1 VIGKNIFSL
10 LTGCTNAENCLA
22 SGRSNRYHA
31 EQNFQADCSARM
43 LNLILSTIVFFVA
56 AWFANR
62 YLDEQGIPKGMTRG
76 VLVFVLASLVSWG
89 AGEMV
94 DWAQVKIEGPQAAAQ
109 SSGDLSLLLKAV
121 GQQQP

>member
-1 VIGKNIFSL
+1 
-10 LTGCTNAENCLA
+10 
-22 SGRSNRYHA
+22 
-31 EQNFQADCSARM
+31 M
-43 LNLILSTIVFFVA
+43 LNLIISTIVFFVA

-62 YLDEQGIPKGMTRG
+62 YLDEQVIPKGMTRG

-94 DWAQVKIEGPQAAAQ
+94 DWTQVKIEGPQAAAQ
-109 SSGDLSLLLKAV
+109 NSVDISRLLKAV

>member
-1 VIGKNIFSL
+1 
-10 LTGCTNAENCLA
+10 
-22 SGRSNRYHA
+22 
-31 EQNFQADCSARM
+31 M
-43 LNLILSTIVFFVA
+43 LNLIISTIVFFIA

-76 VLVFVLASLVSWG
+76 VLVLVLASLVSWG

-109 SSGDLSLLLKAV
+109 TSGDLSQLLKAV
-121 GQQQP
+121 GQPQP